1 MFGIDQS
8 SVEVVTEVKKQG
20 QCSSCLALTT
30 TGALEEALAVD
41 NGWTQT
47 TSEQQLVD
55 CDTVDSACDSGL
67 MGNGFDFAEW
77 NALCTEVRVTT
88 P

>member
-1 MFGIDQS
+1 M
-8 SVEVVTEVKKQG
+8 
-20 QCSSCLALTT
+20 
-30 TGALEEALAVD
+30 D

-47 TSEQQLVD
+47 TSEQQPVD

-67 MGNGFDFAEW
+67 MANGFEFAEK
-77 NALCTEVRVTT
+77 NALCTEVSVTT